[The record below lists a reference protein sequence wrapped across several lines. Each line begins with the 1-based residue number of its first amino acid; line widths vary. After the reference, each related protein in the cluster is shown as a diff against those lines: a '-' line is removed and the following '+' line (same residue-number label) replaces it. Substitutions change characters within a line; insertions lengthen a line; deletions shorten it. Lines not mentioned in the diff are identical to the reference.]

1 MNRLLKQSDKRL
13 RIADRSFRRYLFDQ
27 LDWSQPLIIIKGARG
42 TGKTTLL
49 LQKMKEIGST
59 AIYLSLDD
67 FYFETNRLVLL
78 IEELYDKGY
87 RHFFLDEVHQYSH
100 WSKDLKN
107 LYDSYSDIQVV
118 ATGSSILQIDKGQAD
133 LSRRAL
139 VYNLY
144 GLSFREF
151 LELEYQQKFPV
162 YDLNQIL
169 NHHQD
174 ISAGIVDKLDVLKC
188 FSQYIN
194 WGYYPF
200 FTNDKKNYHAKL
212 QQVAQLVTEIDIPSV
227 ENVNYATVRGMRK
240 LLYVISQS
248 VPFVPNIQS
257 LATKVGTSRP
267 SILKMLDMLEKGSVI
282 KLLRIDNQNVGYLQ
296 KPEKI
301 YLDNPNLAY
310 TFGGT
315 SPNKGNLRES
325 FFFNQLKVKH
335 DVTFSKFGD
344 FMVNQTYTFEVGGAS
359 KTDRQLKGVPLAFIA
374 ADDIKEGQQ
383 NKIPLWLFGM
393 LY

>member
-1 MNRLLKQSDKRL
+1 MNRLFKQSAKRL
-13 RIADRSFRRYLFDQ
+13 RIADRSFRRYLYDR
-27 LDWSQPLIIIKGARG
+27 LDWHQPLIIIKGARG

-49 LQKMKEIGST
+49 LQKMKETGST

-78 IEELYDKGY
+78 VEELYERGY
-87 RHFFLDEVHQYSH
+87 RHFYLDEVHQYSH

-107 LYDSYSDIQVV
+107 LYDSYSDIKVV

-139 VYNLY
+139 VYTLY

-151 LELEYQQKFPV
+151 LALEHRQKLPV
-162 YDLNQIL
+162 YDLKKIL
-169 NHHQD
+169 KHHQE
-174 ISAGIVDKLDVLKC
+174 ISRSITDKTDVLKL
-188 FSQYIN
+188 FKQYIN

-200 FTNDKKNYHAKL
+200 FKNDKKNYHAKL

-240 LLYVISQS
+240 LLYIISQS

-257 LATKVGTSRP
+257 LATKVGASRA
-267 SILKMLDMLEKGSVI
+267 SVLKMMDMLEKGSVI
-282 KLLRIDNQNVGYLQ
+282 QLLRLDNQHVSYLQ

-310 TFGGT
+310 TFGGE

-325 FFFNQLKVKH
+325 FFFNQLKVGH

-344 FMVNQTYTFEVGGAS
+344 FMVDQTYTFEVGGAS
-359 KTDRQLKGVPLAFIA
+359 KTDRQLKGVPLGYIA
-374 ADDIKEGQQ
+374 ADDIKEGQR
-383 NKIPLWLFGM
+383 NKIPLWLFGLM
-393 LY
+393 Y